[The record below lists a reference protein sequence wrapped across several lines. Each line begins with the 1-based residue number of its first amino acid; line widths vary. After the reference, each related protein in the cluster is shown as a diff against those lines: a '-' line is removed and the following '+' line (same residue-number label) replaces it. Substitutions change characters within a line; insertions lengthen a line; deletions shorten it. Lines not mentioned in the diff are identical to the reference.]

1 MRKSGNK
8 RLTTVLMTV
17 GIALMILSVAMVI
30 VTEVAEK
37 NFKKKAES
45 IVSALSALMPDTVDC
60 VPDDRVNTVM
70 PTLEIEETDF
80 VGLIELPDFD
90 IILPI
95 CSEWN
100 KTKISQFPCR
110 YMGGVYEK
118 NLIIGGNDNEG
129 QFDFIKTISNGD
141 TVSITDVEGQR
152 FNFIVTDIRK
162 TKDVS
167 TENLTKKVA
176 DLVLF
181 ARNSFGFD
189 YTVVRCDFKTAF
201 DG

>member
-8 RLTTVLMTV
+8 RLTTVIMAV
-17 GIALMILSVAMVI
+17 GIALMILSVTMVI
-30 VTEVAEK
+30 VTEFAEK
-37 NFKKKAES
+37 IFKKNAES
-45 IVSALSALMPDTVDC
+45 IVSELSALMPDTVDC
-60 VPDDRVNTVM
+60 VLDDRVNTVM

-80 VGLIELPDFD
+80 AGLIELPDFD
-90 IILPI
+90 KILPV
-95 CSEWN
+95 CNEWD

-110 YMGGVYEK
+110 YMGSVYD
-118 NLIIGGNDNEG
+118 NSLIIGGSDNEG

-152 FNFIVTDIRK
+152 FSFTVTDIRK

-167 TENLTKKVA
+167 TENLTKKDA

-189 YTVVRCDFKTAF
+189 YTVVRCDLKNTF